1 MGSNMKQKI
10 IDALYTFAHKR
21 PQLEFGNYGDVA
33 AYRSESRSITKDL
46 HIARE
51 LLRALELRPSITADA
66 LLEASQRAFSGR
78 LSINVTG
85 DVVSIDYCTGQYFP
99 TEYRAAVASIA
110 ASALWSY
117 YRDSGYDSQK
127 IRQTA
132 RRNHSR
138 AACQYFN

>member
-1 MGSNMKQKI
+1 MKQKI

-33 AYRSESRSITKDL
+33 AYRSEARSITKDL

-78 LSINVTG
+78 LSIIVNG
-85 DVVSIDYCTGQYFP
+85 DSVSIDYCTGQYFP
-99 TEYRAAVASIA
+99 TEYRAAVSSIA

-117 YRDSGYDSQK
+117 YRDAGYDSQK